1 MTVRAFLP
9 GWFFTLMIVLL
20 FITAVLVVVGKY
32 RLGAP
37 DSVVYPVGLLIAVI
51 SGYLIYE
58 RRQDP
63 LAGVTIGGRKK

>member
-1 MTVRAFLP
+1 MSAKAFFP
-9 GWFFTLMIVLL
+9 EWFYTLMILLL
-20 FITAVLVVVGKY
+20 FITAVLVVLGKY
-32 RLGAP
+32 KLGAP

-58 RRQDP
+58 RLQDP